1 MASFVLLT
9 FQTACAEE
17 SFGVDFLKKVLH
29 SHPILVQSHKNVR
42 AAELSLQAS
51 RLQPNPT
58 LTLAATAG
66 DAGESSNAITQN
78 FETSGQPHL
87 RWKVA
92 QANERSAYGR
102 LEASRRA
109 LLASAYRAWL
119 DLWVGYQLTELAEL
133 RQNLMGETVRA
144 AKRRYEVGEI
154 AENEALRVE
163 LASAQAQSGLVK
175 QRAGLRS
182 ARRNIS
188 LLLGLSPDD
197 DSILELVP
205 DKPPSLLVEVGLTDL
220 LESSRLNPGIEA
232 KFADLE
238 AIRYGA
244 RLLSK
249 NRAPQLGLSAY
260 RADIFRTGQVAQ
272 GVQLS
277 LSWPLVDWGR
287 IARSV
292 ERKEVEAEA
301 FQAGI
306 EASVLALR
314 QTLSRQWT
322 ELEAARENRDILLTQ
337 AERYRELASEARI
350 AYDLGMM
357 NLTDL
362 LQTEAAFRQAG
373 VDLVGAEADV
383 LRLEIGLWENTGLPL
398 PEDFA
403 KEIL

>member
-1 MASFVLLT
+1 M
-9 FQTACAEE
+9 
-17 SFGVDFLKKVLH
+17 
-29 SHPILVQSHKNVR
+29 
-42 AAELSLQAS
+42 
-51 RLQPNPT
+51 
-58 LTLAATAG
+58 
-66 DAGESSNAITQN
+66 
-78 FETSGQPHL
+78 
-87 RWKVA
+87 
-92 QANERSAYGR
+92 
-102 LEASRRA
+102 
-109 LLASAYRAWL
+109 
-119 DLWVGYQLTELAEL
+119 
-133 RQNLMGETVRA
+133 
-144 AKRRYEVGEI
+144 
-154 AENEALRVE
+154 
-163 LASAQAQSGLVK
+163 
-175 QRAGLRS
+175 
-182 ARRNIS
+182 
-188 LLLGLSPDD
+188 
-197 DSILELVP
+197 
-205 DKPPSLLVEVGLTDL
+205 EVGLDDL

-232 KFADLE
+232 KLADLE

-292 ERKEVEAEA
+292 EKKEVEAEA